1 MRIVTVSSGAMT
13 IHALISRA
21 EASSYQGPAA
31 ALCACALAGSQKPS
45 TNAPCAAA
53 IVARNSRRS
62 TLDAMTLLPH
72 QPRGEVNGLPDA
84 VVRAAAADVGDL
96 GVDVGVGRVRACREQ
111 GKRAHDHPRLA
122 VAALRCVEFL
132 PGDLNGMAAVGREP
146 FNRQDRAAD
155 GGRGGNAARTDC
167 ATAHV
172 HRAGAALTDS
182 AAELGARQP
191 GLIPNHPQE
200 RRPWVGVDGM
210 PRPVDD
216 QIERH
221 TCADCNPVR
230 RALRALPAVST
241 AEFVD
246 SASKDTTRRYTGNIG
261 APAALG
267 GSMRSFKPLVVVA
280 LLSCAA
286 AGVRAQQQFTLLA
299 RIVDPATNASPEKI
313 DAGELRVLEDGVT
326 GKVLRVEAVD
336 RVVKVQVL
344 VDNGA
349 GVGSESI
356 ADLRKGLR
364 GLIETLPP
372 GVETSIYTTAPQA
385 RPLVRPTSDRAAL
398 LKGVDLL
405 TPDRTTGLFTESL
418 GEAAQRAIKEKE
430 DVFTIII
437 CAATVAG
444 DNNVQDRDI
453 QRAFDRIQSRPMIVH
468 VLLYSGGPAR
478 ASGGIVQTQV
488 GLAVAKATGGR
499 YENINTMSRYVSLM
513 PELGAEVAKQMAGQ
527 TRQFRI
533 LAQRPDGKTG
543 NLGGVSLGVTGQQA
557 TGLTLERTNTK

>member
-1 MRIVTVSSGAMT
+1 MR
-13 IHALISRA
+13 
-21 EASSYQGPAA
+21 
-31 ALCACALAGSQKPS
+31 
-45 TNAPCAAA
+45 
-53 IVARNSRRS
+53 
-62 TLDAMTLLPH
+62 LP
-72 QPRGEVNGLPDA
+72 
-84 VVRAAAADVGDL
+84 
-96 GVDVGVGRVRACREQ
+96 
-111 GKRAHDHPRLA
+111 
-122 VAALRCVEFL
+122 
-132 PGDLNGMAAVGREP
+132 
-146 FNRQDRAAD
+146 
-155 GGRGGNAARTDC
+155 
-167 ATAHV
+167 
-172 HRAGAALTDS
+172 
-182 AAELGARQP
+182 
-191 GLIPNHPQE
+191 
-200 RRPWVGVDGM
+200 
-210 PRPVDD
+210 
-216 QIERH
+216 
-221 TCADCNPVR
+221 
-230 RALRALPAVST
+230 
-241 AEFVD
+241 
-246 SASKDTTRRYTGNIG
+246 
-261 APAALG
+261 
-267 GSMRSFKPLVVVA
+267 KPLVVVA

-299 RIVDPATNASPEKI
+299 SIVDPATNASPEKM

-326 GKVLRVEAVD
+326 GKVLRVDAVD

-349 GVGSESI
+349 GVGSDSI
-356 ADLRKGLR
+356 ADLRKGVR
-364 GLIETLPP
+364 GLIEALPP

-385 RPLVRPTSDRAAL
+385 RPLVRPTTDRAAL

-418 GEAAQRAIKEKE
+418 GEAAQRATKEKE
-430 DVFTIII
+430 DVFTVIIS
-437 CAATVAG
+437 AASSAG

-488 GLAVAKATGGR
+488 GLAVTKATGGR

-543 NLGGVSLGVTGQQA
+543 NLGGVSLGVTGKQV